1 MSKIGKRPIELP
13 KGVTVTVKDGK
24 VEVKGAKGTIT
35 RPFPSYLSLEVK
47 GSEVLLGIKPD
58 VAADEARVMYGTTR
72 AHVANA
78 IKGVSTGYTAKLLLL
93 GTGYKAEQKGQTLNL
108 SLGLSHPVSY
118 TLPAQI
124 KVKEINQKGT
134 MAVSGKNEQ
143 GVTIEL
149 ESFDKD
155 ALGQAVAKLQ
165 SFRQPE
171 PYKGK
176 GVNVEGQ
183 KIIRKAGKAGGKGGK

>member
-24 VEVKGAKGTIT
+24 VEVKGAKGTLT
-35 RPFPSYLSLEVK
+35 RDFPSYLSFEVK
-47 GSEVLLGIKPD
+47 GTEVQLGIKSD
-58 VAADEARVMYGTTR
+58 VQSSDASQMYGTVR
-72 AHVANA
+72 AHIANA
-78 IKGVSTGYTAKLLLL
+78 IKGVSAGYSAKLLLL
-93 GTGYKAEQKGQTLNL
+93 GTGYKAEQKGQVLNL

-118 TLPAQI
+118 TLPATV

-155 ALGQAVAKLQ
+155 ALGQTVANIQK
-165 SFRQPE
+165 FRKPE

-176 GVNVEGQ
+176 GVRYAGEVVR
-183 KIIRKAGKAGGKGGK
+183 RKAGKSGK

>member
-35 RPFPSYLSLEVK
+35 RSFPSYLSLEVK
-47 GSEVLLGIKPD
+47 GTEVQLGIKGD
-58 VAADEARVMYGTTR
+58 VASQDAKLMYGTTR
-72 AHVANA
+72 AHIANA
-78 IKGVSTGYTAKLLLL
+78 IVGVSTGYKVKLLLL

-108 SLGLSHPVSY
+108 SLGLSHPVAY
-118 TLPAQI
+118 ALPAEI

-134 MAVSGKNEQ
+134 MQVSGKNEQ
-143 GVTIEL
+143 GVTLEL
-149 ESFDKD
+149 ESHDKD
-155 ALGQAVAKLQ
+155 VLGQAVAKLQ
-165 SFRQPE
+165 SFRPPE

>member
-13 KGVTVTVKDGK
+13 KGVTVTVKDGQ
-24 VEVKGAKGTIT
+24 VEVKGAKGTLT
-35 RPFPSYLSLEVK
+35 RPFPSFLTLEVK
-47 GSEVLLGIKPD
+47 GNEVQLGIKSD
-58 VAADEARVMYGTTR
+58 VQTLEASRLFGTTR
-72 AHVANA
+72 SHINNA
-78 IKGVSTGYTAKLLLL
+78 IKGVSTGYTVKLLLL

-118 TLPAQI
+118 TLPATV
-124 KVKEINQKGT
+124 KVKEINQKGS

-143 GVTIEL
+143 GVTVEL

-155 ALGQAVAKLQ
+155 ALGQTVANIQKH
-165 SFRQPE
+165 RKPE

-176 GVNVEGQ
+176 GVNVEGR

>member
-24 VEVKGAKGTIT
+24 VEVKGAKGTLT
-35 RPFPSYLSLEVK
+35 RPFPSFLTLEVK
-47 GSEVLLGIKPD
+47 GSEVQIGIKSD
-58 VAADEARVMYGTTR
+58 VQTDEASRLFGTAR
-72 AHVANA
+72 SHIANA
-78 IKGVSTGYTAKLLLL
+78 IKGVSSGYTVKLLLL

-108 SLGLSHPVSY
+108 SLGLSHPVTY
-118 TLPAQI
+118 TLPPSV
-124 KVKEINQKGT
+124 KVKEINQKGS

-143 GVTIEL
+143 GVTVEL

-155 ALGQAVAKLQ
+155 ALGQTVADIQKH
-165 SFRQPE
+165 RKPE

-183 KIIRKAGKAGGKGGK
+183 TIIRKAGKAGGKGGK

>member
-35 RPFPSYLSLEVK
+35 RPFPAYLSLEVK
-47 GSEVLLGIKPD
+47 GTEVQLGIKND
-58 VAADEARVMYGTTR
+58 VASQEASLMYGTSR
-72 AHVANA
+72 AHIANA
-78 IKGVSTGYTAKLLLL
+78 IVGVSTGYKAKLLLL

-108 SLGLSHPVSY
+108 SLGLSHPVVF
-118 TLPAQI
+118 TLPAEI
-124 KVKEINQKGT
+124 KVKEINQKGS
-134 MAVSGKNEQ
+134 MQVSGKNEQ
-143 GVTIEL
+143 GVTVEL
-149 ESFDKD
+149 ESHDKE

-165 SFRQPE
+165 SFRPPE